1 MIKAEA
7 RKKYL
12 LIRKNIENKN
22 LKDDII
28 FNVVINLIKL
38 KSFKNIGIYYSLK
51 TEVDTHNII
60 NYLLSNNI
68 NVYLPSVNEDYSL
81 SFYKFDSINDL
92 VFNDNFKV
100 YEPNKRKEKM
110 LSNINQLDI
119 IFLPLVAFNSFYYR
133 IGMGKG
139 CYDRTLCNYNNL
151 KIGLAYKEQKI
162 KEVVKFDTFDLKLDA
177 VIND

>member
-22 LKDDII
+22 LKDDTI
-28 FNVVINLIKL
+28 FKAVINLIKL

-51 TEVDTHNII
+51 TEVDTHKII
-60 NYLLSNNI
+60 NYLLLNNI
-68 NVYLPSVNEDYSL
+68 NVYLPSVKEDYSL
-81 SFYKFDSINDL
+81 SFYKIDSINDL
-92 VFNDNFKV
+92 VFSENFKV

-119 IFLPLVAFNSFYYR
+119 IFYPL
-133 IGMGKG
+133 
-139 CYDRTLCNYNNL
+139 
-151 KIGLAYKEQKI
+151 
-162 KEVVKFDTFDLKLDA
+162 
-177 VIND
+177 

>member
-51 TEVDTHNII
+51 TEVDTHKII
-60 NYLLSNNI
+60 NYLLLNNI

-81 SFYKFDSINDL
+81 SFYKIDSINDL

-119 IFLPLVAFNSFYYR
+119 IFFTPCSF
-133 IGMGKG
+133 
-139 CYDRTLCNYNNL
+139 
-151 KIGLAYKEQKI
+151 
-162 KEVVKFDTFDLKLDA
+162 
-177 VIND
+177 